1 MTNRSTPAAQE
12 SFAKFLAGKEKWQKI
27 PLSAGK
33 GVLVPLLLDH
43 EQRSSQSA
51 RGMIAVKRP
60 NEEHGKET
68 AKSNLVI
75 QRHGGM
81 LIAGLKGPSEKEVG
95 KVTQL
100 LASE

>member
-1 MTNRSTPAAQE
+1 M
-12 SFAKFLAGKEKWQKI
+12 AKNP

-33 GVLVPLLLDH
+33 GVLVPLFLDH

-68 AKSNLVI
+68 ATSNLVI
-75 QRHGGM
+75 QRHADCRIERDIREGSRQSDTT
-81 LIAGLKGPSEKEVG
+81 PC
-95 KVTQL
+95 Q
-100 LASE
+100 